1 MLARVTT
8 FQGRLERADEGAR
21 IFQDGMPAIRGL
33 TGFEDAVLLLDRDS
47 GKVMTIALWEDE
59 EALNSSTAAV
69 ADLFKQA
76 ADTVASEPERRIYE
90 VVEHRPGDNRRYARV
105 STGSVKPEWFEQEG
119 DGSIIEAASR
129 QPGYAGFLVLA
140 DRKHNQI
147 IGMSFWDS
155 QENLDAS
162 ESGYYTDEMEKSR
175 EQFEGGQWE
184 RNVYEVAA
192 QS

>member
-21 IFQDGMPAIRGL
+21 IFQEGIPAIRDL
-33 TGFEDAVLLLDRDS
+33 DGFKDAVLLLDRQS
-47 GKVMTIALWEDE
+47 GEAMTIALWQDE
-59 EALNSSTAAV
+59 QTLIASAA
-69 ADLFKQA
+69 AAGDLFRQA
-76 ADTVASEPERRIYE
+76 ADTIEGEPERQLYE
-90 VVEHRPGDNRRYARV
+90 VVDYRPGENRRFARV
-105 STGSVKPEWFEQEG
+105 STGSVKPEWFEQQD
-119 DGSIIEAASR
+119 DGSIIDAASR

-140 DRKHNQI
+140 DREQNQI

-155 QENLDAS
+155 QEHLESS
-162 ESGYYTDEMEKSR
+162 ESGYYTAEMEKSR

-184 RNVYEVAA
+184 RAVYEVAA